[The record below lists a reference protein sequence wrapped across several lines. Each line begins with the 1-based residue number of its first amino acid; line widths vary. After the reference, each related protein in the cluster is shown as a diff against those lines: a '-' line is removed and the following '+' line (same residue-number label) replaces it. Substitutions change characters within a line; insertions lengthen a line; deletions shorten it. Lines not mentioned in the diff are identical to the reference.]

1 MMRPASTMTCSND
14 GKDMQPAR
22 NAREGSAMRDQMT
35 DVAAGG
41 RGDDSPRPK
50 VLIVGWDGVRDDTA
64 RQLSPSTLSGLAAR
78 GRWWGTTLPGTDV
91 APTVTAVGWA
101 TILTGVWPDAHGVMG
116 NEEEL
121 NRLHRYP
128 ELLTT
133 AFCARPELRTY
144 GAASALIFGTQ
155 FGPGPLFGPGVGTVD
170 WVDRRNYP
178 GKFTK
183 TDPVIAEAAEHH
195 LRYDDP
201 DLAFVYFGETD
212 QIAHEHGVGAEYE
225 AAIHRQDQRLE
236 RLLTALS
243 SRSTWSAERWLV
255 IVTTDHGHLDEG
267 GHGGG
272 SWQERQSFVVAA
284 MVGGGTAAPTTESWA
299 QSAENVDIAPT
310 VLSHLGVPPA
320 KRHAGK
326 DLCT

>member
-1 MMRPASTMTCSND
+1 
-14 GKDMQPAR
+14 
-22 NAREGSAMRDQMT
+22 MT
-35 DVAAGG
+35 DMAMGVADGG
-41 RGDDSPRPK
+41 RGPDHPRPK

-64 RQLSPSTLSGLAAR
+64 RRLSPSTLSGLAEH
-78 GRWWGTTLPGTDV
+78 GRWWSTTLPGIDV

-133 AFCARPELRTY
+133 AFCARPDLHTY
-144 GAASALIFGTQ
+144 GAASALIFGTE
-155 FGPGPLFGPGVGTVD
+155 FGPGPLFGPGVGTID
-170 WVDRRNYP
+170 WVDRRAYP
-178 GKFTK
+178 GKFTE
-183 TDPVIAEAAEHH
+183 TDPIIVEAAEHH
-195 LRYDDP
+195 LRVNDP
-201 DLAFVYFGETD
+201 DLAFVYLGETD

-225 AAIHRQDQRLE
+225 AAILRQDQRLG
-236 RLLTALS
+236 RLLSALS
-243 SRSTWSAERWLV
+243 NRPTWSSEQWLV

-284 MVGGGTAAPTTESWA
+284 MVGGCSPTRTADSWA
-299 QSAENVDIAPT
+299 ESAENIDIAPT
-310 VLSHLGVPPA
+310 ALSHLGVPA
-320 KRHAGK
+320 AERHGGK